1 MTKKLGKEIYDDS
14 ANFGRIY
21 VIISAIIVT
30 IIGIA
35 MLIGGISI
43 LLIKSHLKKISG
55 IITQD
60 SVCIKV
66 PSGNSTVRSCK
77 SYVKYIIDDIKY
89 GYSDGIVVN
98 TGSNSHNKNDK
109 VTVYYDSGAKDKPQI
124 DIIPSVIGWILI
136 IFAILIMIM
145 SWLWVWLIYKS
156 KIAASVEGV
165 YGIVNMIQNK

>member
-1 MTKKLGKEIYDDS
+1 MSELGWRGWGKLVSPD
-14 ANFGRIY
+14 
-21 VIISAIIVT
+21 
-30 IIGIA
+30 
-35 MLIGGISI
+35 GG
-43 LLIKSHLKKISG
+43 SH
-55 IITQD
+55 
-60 SVCIKV
+60 
-66 PSGNSTVRSCK
+66 
-77 SYVKYIIDDIKY
+77 
-89 GYSDGIVVN
+89 
-98 TGSNSHNKNDK
+98 HNKNDK